1 MNTLIDRFM
10 KLPRSQRAAAFVG
23 LYVLLVIGAWLGLIS
38 GTLDSTSN
46 LQNKLDALQK
56 ERQQVQERAANRKAF
71 EERLALLE
79 SQLKKAM
86 TQLPDASEIPALLSD
101 IDASARKSGLEVRKF
116 QPLGEVKH
124 EYYAEVPVQIAMEG
138 GFHEV
143 GVFFDR
149 VAKMNRIVSAKDL
162 VLGDVRE
169 ENNEAALQIS
179 GKVVTFRYLSEAEMA
194 QQKEDGKKK
203 KKGGK

>member
-1 MNTLIDRFM
+1 MNQFMDRFI

-23 LYVLLVIGAWLGLIS
+23 IYILLVILAWFGLIS
-38 GTLDSTSN
+38 GTIDETTN
-46 LQNKLDALQK
+46 LENKLTTLRN
-56 ERQQVQERAANRKAF
+56 ESGQVKERAANRKAF
-71 EERLALLE
+71 EERLARLE
-79 SQLKKAM
+79 GQLKRAM
-86 TQLPDASEIPALLSD
+86 TQLPDESEIPALLSD

-116 QPLGEVKH
+116 QPLGEVKQ

-138 GFHEV
+138 SFHEV

-149 VAKMNRIVSAKDL
+149 VAKMNRIVSAKDI

-169 ENNEAALQIS
+169 ESNEASLQVS
-179 GKVVTFRYLSEAEMA
+179 GKVVTFRYLTDAEML
-194 QQKEDGKKK
+194 QEKEDKKK